1 MTSQESEVFTRL
13 LRARQDE
20 RDTLCI
26 DGDSSFQRG
35 FFMGYE
41 WAQRLVESANASLR
55 VKS

>member
-1 MTSQESEVFTRL
+1 MTSQESGVLTRL
-13 LRARQDE
+13 LRAMQDE

-35 FFMGYE
+35 FIMGYE
-41 WAQRLVESANASLR
+41 WAQRLVESATASLR